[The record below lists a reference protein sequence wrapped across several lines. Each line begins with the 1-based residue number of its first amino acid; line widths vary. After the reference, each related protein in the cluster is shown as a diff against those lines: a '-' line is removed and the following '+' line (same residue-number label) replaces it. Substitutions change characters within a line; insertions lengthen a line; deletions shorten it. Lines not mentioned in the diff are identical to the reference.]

1 MPKGNNVMLKVNNI
15 DVYYGDVQAL
25 WDISFEVKEGEVVA
39 LLGANGAGK
48 TTTLNT
54 ISGLLRPR
62 KGNVEFL
69 GQELT
74 KLPAHKMA
82 SLGIAH
88 VPEARRLF
96 PEMTVREN
104 LLMGSLMPEAKAK
117 REESMER
124 VFTLFPVLKERI
136 WQAAGTLSGGESQM
150 LAVARGLMACPKL
163 IMMDEP
169 SLGLAPFLVDEVFK
183 VIEQINREG
192 VTVLVVEQNVAHALK
207 SCSRGYILETGRLG
221 LQGTGERLLQD
232 KHVKEA
238 YLGA

>member
-1 MPKGNNVMLKVNNI
+1 MLKVDNI

-25 WDISFEVKEGEVVA
+25 WDVSFEIKEGEIVA
-39 LLGANGAGK
+39 LLGSNGAGK
-48 TTTLNT
+48 TTTLNA

-62 KGNVEFL
+62 KGNIEFL

-88 VPEARRLF
+88 VPEGRRLF
-96 PEMTVREN
+96 PEMTVTEN
-104 LLMGSLMPEAKAK
+104 LLMGSLMPEAKA
-117 REESMER
+117 RRQESMER
-124 VFTLFPVLKERI
+124 MFTIFPILKERA

-150 LAVARGLMACPKL
+150 LAVARGLMACPRL

-169 SLGLAPFLVDEVFK
+169 SLGLAPFLVDELFR
-183 VIEQINREG
+183 VIEQIHREG

-207 SCSRGYILETGRLG
+207 ACTRAYILEIGRTT
-221 LQGTGERLLQD
+221 LQGTGEELLEND
-232 KHVKEA
+232 YVKEA
-238 YLGA
+238 YLGI

>member
-1 MPKGNNVMLKVNNI
+1 MLKVNSI

-25 WDISFEVKEGEVVA
+25 WDVSFEVQEGEIVA
-39 LLGANGAGK
+39 LLGSNGAGK

-62 KGNVEFL
+62 TGSIEFL
-69 GQELT
+69 EQELT

-88 VPEARRLF
+88 VPEGRRLF
-96 PEMTVREN
+96 PEMTVEDN
-104 LLMGSLMPEAKAK
+104 LLMGSLMPEAKARRK
-117 REESMER
+117 ESMEQ
-124 VFTLFPVLKERI
+124 VFGIFPILKERRR
-136 WQAAGTLSGGESQM
+136 QAAGTLSGGESQM
-150 LAVARGLMACPKL
+150 LAIARGLMACPKL

-169 SLGLAPFLVDEVFK
+169 SLGLAPFLVDEVFR

-207 SCSRGYILETGRLG
+207 ACTRAYILETGSIA
-221 LQGTGERLLQD
+221 LQGPGEELLQVE
-232 KHVKEA
+232 HVKEA
-238 YLGA
+238 YLGV

>member
-1 MPKGNNVMLKVNNI
+1 MLKVNNI

-25 WDISFEVKEGEVVA
+25 WDVSFEVQEGEIVA
-39 LLGANGAGK
+39 LLGSNGAGK

-62 KGNVEFL
+62 SGNIELL

-88 VPEARRLF
+88 VPEGRRLF
-96 PEMTVREN
+96 PEMTVEEN
-104 LLMGSLMPEAKAK
+104 LLMGSLMPEAKARRK
-117 REESMER
+117 ESMEQA
-124 VFTLFPVLKERI
+124 FDIFPILKERRR
-136 WQAAGTLSGGESQM
+136 QAAGTLSGGESQM
-150 LAVARGLMACPKL
+150 LAVARGLMACPRL
-163 IMMDEP
+163 IMLDEP
-169 SLGLAPFLVDEVFK
+169 SLGLAPFLVDEVFR

-207 SCSRGYILETGRLG
+207 SCNRAYILEIGRAT
-221 LQGTGERLLQD
+221 LQGTGKELLGNEY
-232 KHVKEA
+232 VKEA
-238 YLGA
+238 YLGI

>member
-1 MPKGNNVMLKVNNI
+1 MLKVDNI

-25 WDISFEVKEGEVVA
+25 WDVSFEIKEGEIVA
-39 LLGANGAGK
+39 LLGSNGAGK
-48 TTTLNT
+48 TTTLNA

-62 KGNVEFL
+62 KGNIEFL

-88 VPEARRLF
+88 VPEGRRLF
-96 PEMTVREN
+96 PEMTVTEN
-104 LLMGSLMPEAKAK
+104 LLMGSLMPEAKA
-117 REESMER
+117 RRQESMER
-124 VFTLFPVLKERI
+124 MFTIFPILKERA

-150 LAVARGLMACPKL
+150 LAVARGLMACPRL

-169 SLGLAPFLVDEVFK
+169 SLGLAPFLVDELFR

-207 SCSRGYILETGRLG
+207 ACTRAYILEIGRTT
-221 LQGTGERLLQD
+221 LQGTGEELLEND
-232 KHVKEA
+232 YVKEA
-238 YLGA
+238 YLGI